1 MSSQEH
7 LREQVHRLQSLVLDL
22 TAELRE
28 LARENKILLVRVGEL
43 EGRVN
48 ELEEQAS
55 DREFSVV
62 KAEPAPASTPAPL
75 VVAPAASSSAVPA
88 DRVAI
93 ARQIGQWLRKCLGEG
108 PKGKSGRDK
117 ISLPSRLYLV
127 VRSVG
132 REIHN
137 PPKVFYSWGAAKP
150 WVSVRGDLGD
160 SVFVGLPTEAEAI
173 EAVQAGEFSLPA
185 ELA

>member
-62 KAEPAPASTPAPL
+62 KAEPAPSIYSCSFGGG
-75 VVAPAASSSAVPA
+75 SS
-88 DRVAI
+88 
-93 ARQIGQWLRKCLGEG
+93 C
-108 PKGKSGRDK
+108 
-117 ISLPSRLYLV
+117 
-127 VRSVG
+127 
-132 REIHN
+132 
-137 PPKVFYSWGAAKP
+137 
-150 WVSVRGDLGD
+150 
-160 SVFVGLPTEAEAI
+160 
-173 EAVQAGEFSLPA
+173 
-185 ELA
+185 